1 MSKMG
6 SIQYG
11 EGVRYENVKR
21 NAEENG
27 KEGVLRLSL
36 PNINAYK

>member
-1 MSKMG
+1 MSN
-6 SIQYG
+6 G
-11 EGVRYENVKR
+11 EYSARRRSENVKR